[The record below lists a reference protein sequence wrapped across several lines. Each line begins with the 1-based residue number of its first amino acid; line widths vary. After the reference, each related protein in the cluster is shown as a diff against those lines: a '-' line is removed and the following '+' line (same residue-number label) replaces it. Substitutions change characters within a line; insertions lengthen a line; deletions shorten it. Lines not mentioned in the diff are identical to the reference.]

1 MAIVANDF
9 TLGYFNFSFG
19 LPTVP
24 STETSISII
33 DNEFTDNMKAEI
45 NENKWTTTDTKTIS
59 D

>member
-24 STETSISII
+24 STET
-33 DNEFTDNMKAEI
+33 EFTDNMKAEI
-45 NENKWTTTDTKTIS
+45 TENKWTITDTKTIS